1 MITLRIAACQSGY
14 AASVEPFRILVV
26 AADDHIDEP
35 LRRELDQRAGD
46 RAPEVRLVVPA
57 LAETAFEQAA
67 GAVDEGLAHARESL
81 DESLERMHDA
91 GVEGEGR
98 VGDAD
103 PILAIEDALY
113 GFPADEIVIVTHPEH
128 EGRWLEDDLFERA
141 KQRFEPPIHHYVHR
155 NRAVEEVESS
165 GAGVEPSEHAE
176 VDLESRNLPRFTV
189 RDIAGIVVAIVGTI
203 VLIVIAAANPDETG
217 SGFDFDALH
226 TIIAGLFA
234 LINIAHIVG
243 LVLFESVGYR
253 GLPQR
258 LFADLSLYGTP
269 VAIAVSLLL
278 LLA

>member
-1 MITLRIAACQSGY
+1 
-14 AASVEPFRILVV
+14 VEAFRILVV

-35 LRRELDQRAGD
+35 LRRELGERAGD
-46 RAPEVRLVVPA
+46 RTPEVRVVVPA

-67 GAVDEGLAHARESL
+67 GAVDEGMARARENL
-81 DESLERMHDA
+81 DESLGRMRDA
-91 GVEGEGR
+91 GVEGEGL
-98 VGDAD
+98 VGDSD

-113 GFPADEIVIVTHPEH
+113 EFPADEIVIVTHPEH

-141 KQRFEPPIHHYVHR
+141 RQRFEPPIHHYV
-155 NRAVEEVESS
+155 NRDGAVDEVEAS
-165 GAGVEPSEHAE
+165 GPGVEPSEQME
-176 VDLESRNLPRFTV
+176 VDPESRNLPRFTAS
-189 RDIAGIVVAIVGTI
+189 DIAGIVVAIVGTLI
-203 VLIVIAAANPDETG
+203 LIVIAGSNPDETG

-226 TIIAGLFA
+226 TIIAGVFA

-269 VAIAVSLLL
+269 VAIVVSLLL